1 MVKEPIPKAEEKKE
15 VKPLPKTEKPLGE
28 VAEAQAASAE
38 QATEPSDGEVM
49 YRKFDSE
56 DIVRMR
62 DGCVLIQVECKD
74 EKNPN
79 QVKKLK
85 EKSSVNIGQMQKI
98 TTCLGIKKCPW
109 FADVIT
115 EELGVTD
122 EIYVRRMKEEYR
134 KIPIPQMDKVF
145 KEAQKFNNLEFNP
158 AELQKNL

>member
-1 MVKEPIPKAEEKKE
+1 MEEQPIPKAGKKKE
-15 VKPLPKTEKPLGE
+15 IKEIPKAQKPLGE
-28 VAEAQAASAE
+28 EAEEKAVLAE
-38 QATEPSDGEVM
+38 QPVNSDGEIM

-56 DIVRMR
+56 DMIRMR
-62 DGCVLIQVECKD
+62 DGSVIVQVEGED
-74 EKNPN
+74 GKNPN

-85 EKSSVNIGQMQKI
+85 EKSSINVGQMQKI

-109 FADVIT
+109 FIDVID

-145 KEAQKFNNLEFNP
+145 KEAQKFNNVDFSP